1 MNDEPSRSGFRAR
14 PRSGESAN
22 IDAERLLVEVAR
34 LRSRFARA
42 ARDGRDAFIAV
53 GSDSYDVG
61 MLAVIHLADFV
72 TRELPEEITLSLPA
86 LARDG
91 LRATRNVAAHNYAG
105 LDNARLWNT
114 VTEHAP
120 ALLDDIEAAVRSRD
134 NRIRGGVT
142 E

>member
-1 MNDEPSRSGFRAR
+1 
-14 PRSGESAN
+14 
-22 IDAERLLVEVAR
+22 
-34 LRSRFARA
+34 
-42 ARDGRDAFIAV
+42 
-53 GSDSYDVG
+53 

-72 TRELPEEITLSLPA
+72 TRELPEEVTLSLPA

-120 ALLDDIEAAVRSRD
+120 ALLDDIEVALRARENHSRSSTS
-134 NRIRGGVT
+134 G
-142 E
+142 